1 MTDKPTSTYEREMK
15 DPAFRKKYEKEYEA
29 FLLSERALA
38 LSQEDQT
45 PETGD

>member
-1 MTDKPTSTYEREMK
+1 MAKKTISTYEREMQN
-15 DPAFRKKYEKEYEA
+15 PEFRKKYENEYEA

-38 LSQEDQT
+38 MSQEDQT